1 MKLEFYRKNMIYFRL
16 IKSFTYDCLAG
27 FAVYGQRSSG
37 MVRITVTS
45 ARLAIDRFSTQILR
59 YHIILGLVNSILC
72 SKKEIM
78 GPLIKKF
85 RKFSIGE

>member
-1 MKLEFYRKNMIYFRL
+1 MIYFRL

-45 ARLAIDRFSTQILR
+45 AIDRFSTQILR